1 MQQKI
6 SQKVIF
12 FLLIKLICQGV
23 RKLQESSNK
32 YDLINGIKRN
42 VENRDLRNNKSDNKL
57 LEISRQKYE
66 LLTGAS
72 VIPKTS
78 NKEEEYICK
87 RQYIL

>member
-1 MQQKI
+1 MPQKI

-12 FLLIKLICQGV
+12 SLLIKLICQEV
-23 RKLQESSNK
+23 KNMQESINK

-42 VENRDLRNNKSDNKL
+42 VENMDLRKNESTNKL

-72 VIPKTS
+72 VIPKTN
-78 NKEEEYICK
+78 NKEEEYIYK

>member
-1 MQQKI
+1 M
-6 SQKVIF
+6 
-12 FLLIKLICQGV
+12 
-23 RKLQESSNK
+23 QESINK

-42 VENRDLRNNKSDNKL
+42 VENRDLKKNKSDNKL

-78 NKEEEYICK
+78 DKDGEFIFK
-87 RQYIL
+87 SSYIL

>member
-1 MQQKI
+1 MQASI
-6 SQKVIF
+6 
-12 FLLIKLICQGV
+12 
-23 RKLQESSNK
+23 NK

-42 VENRDLRNNKSDNKL
+42 VENMDLRKNESTNKL

-72 VIPKTS
+72 VIPKTN
-78 NKEEEYICK
+78 NKEEEYIYK

>member
-1 MQQKI
+1 M
-6 SQKVIF
+6 
-12 FLLIKLICQGV
+12 
-23 RKLQESSNK
+23 RRLQENIDK

-42 VENRDLRNNKSDNKL
+42 VENRDLRNNKTGNKL

-66 LLTGAS
+66 LLTGSS

-78 NKEEEYICK
+78 DEEEEYKGFKEKALVLCK

>member
-1 MQQKI
+1 M
-6 SQKVIF
+6 
-12 FLLIKLICQGV
+12 
-23 RKLQESSNK
+23 
-32 YDLINGIKRN
+32 
-42 VENRDLRNNKSDNKL
+42 DLRNNESGNKL

-78 NKEEEYICK
+78 DKEEEYKGFKEKEMVLCK

>member
-1 MQQKI
+1 MPQKI

-12 FLLIKLICQGV
+12 SLLIKLICQGV

-42 VENRDLRNNKSDNKL
+42 VENRDLRNNKSGNKL

-78 NKEEEYICK
+78 DKEEEYIYK

>member
-1 MQQKI
+1 M
-6 SQKVIF
+6 
-12 FLLIKLICQGV
+12 
-23 RKLQESSNK
+23 QESLDK

-42 VENRDLRNNKSDNKL
+42 VWNMNLRNNESDNKL

-78 NKEEEYICK
+78 DKEGECICK
-87 RQYIL
+87 SSYIL

>member
-1 MQQKI
+1 MSRGEEDCKKI
-6 SQKVIF
+6 
-12 FLLIKLICQGV
+12 
-23 RKLQESSNK
+23 
-32 YDLINGIKRN
+32 LINMILKRN

-66 LLTGAS
+66 LLTGAN
-72 VIPKTS
+72 VIPKIN

>member
-1 MQQKI
+1 MPQKI

-12 FLLIKLICQGV
+12 SLLIKLICQGV
-23 RKLQESSNK
+23 GKLQESSNK

-42 VENRDLRNNKSDNKL
+42 VENRDLKKNKSGNKL

-72 VIPKTS
+72 VTPKTS
-78 NKEEEYICK
+78 DKKEGCICK

>member
-12 FLLIKLICQGV
+12 FLLIKLICQGG
-23 RKLQESSNK
+23 RRLQESINK

-66 LLTGAS
+66 LLTGAN
-72 VIPKTS
+72 VIPKIN

>member
-1 MQQKI
+1 M
-6 SQKVIF
+6 
-12 FLLIKLICQGV
+12 
-23 RKLQESSNK
+23 QESSNK

>member
-1 MQQKI
+1 M
-6 SQKVIF
+6 
-12 FLLIKLICQGV
+12 
-23 RKLQESSNK
+23 QESINK

-42 VENRDLRNNKSDNKL
+42 VENMDLRKNESTNKL

-78 NKEEEYICK
+78 DEEEGYKGFKEKALVLCK

>member
-12 FLLIKLICQGV
+12 FLLIKLICQGG
-23 RKLQESSNK
+23 RRLQKNIDK
-32 YDLINGIKRN
+32 YDLLNGIKRN

-66 LLTGAS
+66 LLTGAN
-72 VIPKTS
+72 VIPKIN

>member
-1 MQQKI
+1 M
-6 SQKVIF
+6 
-12 FLLIKLICQGV
+12 
-23 RKLQESSNK
+23 RRLQENIDK

-42 VENRDLRNNKSDNKL
+42 VGNRDLRNNKSCNKL

-66 LLTGAS
+66 LLTGSS

-78 NKEEEYICK
+78 DKEEEYKGFKEKEKVPCK

>member
-1 MQQKI
+1 M
-6 SQKVIF
+6 
-12 FLLIKLICQGV
+12 
-23 RKLQESSNK
+23 RRLQESLK
-32 YDLINGIKRN
+32 TYDLINGIKRN
-42 VENRDLRNNKSDNKL
+42 VENRDLRNNESGNKL

-78 NKEEEYICK
+78 DKKEECIFK

>member
-1 MQQKI
+1 M
-6 SQKVIF
+6 
-12 FLLIKLICQGV
+12 
-23 RKLQESSNK
+23 QESINK

-42 VENRDLRNNKSDNKL
+42 VENRDLRKNESANKL

-78 NKEEEYICK
+78 DKEGECIFK
-87 RQYIL
+87 RSYIL

>member
-1 MQQKI
+1 MPQKI

-12 FLLIKLICQGV
+12 SLLIKLICQGV

-42 VENRDLRNNKSDNKL
+42 VENRDLRNNKSGNKL

-72 VIPKTS
+72 VIPKTN
-78 NKEEEYICK
+78 NKEEEYIYK